1 MPKTK
6 RTRAQT
12 GKIRQ
17 GLTEKPP
24 RKTRKKIITK
34 RLQIGTITTGTEIR
48 RIKRILI
55 FLATAWL
62 KS

>member
-12 GKIRQ
+12 EKTRQ
-17 GLTEKPP
+17 RLTKRKN

-34 RLQIGTITTGTEIR
+34 RLQIGTTTTGTEII